1 MVWLGITRKGLG
13 LLSKTKKA
21 KKIKEVIRAKVV
33 NEIFQGKKYKYAGN
47 LAKAKWNALPENVKK
62 SINKRRE
69 KIMNMEF
76 DEMRYNAEFRTS
88 KKFGSEKK
96 RAKGRYFTT
105 LKGGQN

>member
-47 LAKAKWNALPENVKK
+47 LWKAKQRALPENVKK
-62 SINKRRE
+62 SIAKKQE
-69 KIMNMEF
+69 KINDMIFSEHQLNQA
-76 DEMRYNAEFRTS
+76 YKTS

-105 LKGGQN
+105 FKGGQN